1 MLSDNCHSNL
11 PPPTEQGFCAWLAI
25 AQQRLD
31 RLAHTP
37 ATSLGDLEIAVLEE
51 LHRLGAS
58 LLTQAANRQAQA
70 TAFLCSRCQQPLA
83 REAKNH
89 VRKIDSVVGPL
100 QLSRDYGWCPKC
112 QDWCYPADARWG
124 LQPNAPASPRV
135 QEMAAEAVLKMP
147 CAKPNS
153 HCLVWA
159 VARSVQLLSIARPR
173 AKESVLWLCSRRIS
187 IGPPPSRASFIWLP
201 RPPLPKSLLCSLLN
215 WMLGTSAS
223 ALIGAAPKPCAKRE
237 KNPNAGTGF
246 TPLRSSG

>member
-37 ATSLGDLEIAVLEE
+37 ATSLGDLEIAVVEE

-89 VRKIDSVVGPL
+89 VRKIDSLVGPL
-100 QLSRDYGWCPKC
+100 QLRRDYGPL
-112 QDWCYPADARWG
+112 AG
-124 LQPNAPASPRV
+124 L
-135 QEMAAEAVLKMP
+135 AVLQ
-147 CAKPNS
+147 
-153 HCLVWA
+153 
-159 VARSVQLLSIARPR
+159 RSGISGGGRT
-173 AKESVLWLCSRRIS
+173 SRS
-187 IGPPPSRASFIWLP
+187 
-201 RPPLPKSLLCSLLN
+201 
-215 WMLGTSAS
+215 
-223 ALIGAAPKPCAKRE
+223 GAALA
-237 KNPNAGTGF
+237 
-246 TPLRSSG
+246 